1 MMTCGGLIGG
11 WIDGIQPSLPLA
23 LMYNSLPMDKRVDA
37 RLEELHTVAVLR
49 LLLAALAR
57 RDQRTRASCHDQPG
71 FGDCG

>member
-1 MMTCGGLIGG
+1 
-11 WIDGIQPSLPLA
+11 
-23 LMYNSLPMDKRVDA
+23 MYNSLPMDKRVDA

-57 RDQRTRASCHDQPG
+57 RDQRTRASGHDQPG